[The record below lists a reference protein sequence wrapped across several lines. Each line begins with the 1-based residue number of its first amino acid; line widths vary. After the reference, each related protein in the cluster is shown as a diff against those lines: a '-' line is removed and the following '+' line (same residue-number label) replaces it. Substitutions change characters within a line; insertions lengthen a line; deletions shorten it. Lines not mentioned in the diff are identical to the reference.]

1 MSAFA
6 IGKALQHTS
15 SMSAALAVSAPKPAQ
30 RWSVATAWLMG
41 LIVYCVAVFLSNDA
55 VTLWVDDAAWTLSSG
70 AAAAVCLRSANR
82 LEGHLRSAWRL
93 FGIGCLCWFIGQ
105 LHWDYVRLVEGMAQP
120 FPSIHQIFY
129 SSFSVF
135 LIAGMVRLRTHG
147 SEPFTFQHLGNIGLV
162 SCCLLTIVVLGLLG
176 PAMRVH
182 FPIQHLLIGLVHT
195 TFVSLA
201 FLVALYSLWS
211 FRWETGWITMI
222 LLVMATGVYF
232 IANFVYSRGVV
243 SGTYRA
249 DDLVNLSWLILFG
262 LIAVAAH
269 EQVCEG
275 HAPSSELPA
284 RLQARER
291 WLEAIL
297 PALLM
302 TIMVLVAVASIE
314 TWNRTLT
321 IWATSMF
328 VLFALFLGAREAWLQ
343 KQAQHLTEMLLKANE
358 QMRSTNTELRMSEAR
373 YRELNSVLEQRVA
386 ERTAQLKSAF
396 EELEGFSYAVAHDLK
411 TPLRAINGFTHLLEA
426 EADPVLT
433 PVARDHLMRIRRG
446 SLKMATLIEDLLAYA
461 QVDRRAPRATLV
473 NLPALLEQLV
483 GEAGDEIA
491 RRGVQVVYDVEPIS
505 LRVDIDGLSLAVR
518 NLLQNALKYTRDIR
532 VPRVEISAHVRENA
546 AVIRVA
552 DNGIGF
558 DMQYHDHIFRVFQRL
573 HREDQYP
580 GTGIGL
586 ALVRKAVERLGGRV
600 WAESKLGE
608 GAAFIIELP
617 LSAVMK

>member
-1 MSAFA
+1 
-6 IGKALQHTS
+6 
-15 SMSAALAVSAPKPAQ
+15 
-30 RWSVATAWLMG
+30 
-41 LIVYCVAVFLSNDA
+41 
-55 VTLWVDDAAWTLSSG
+55 
-70 AAAAVCLRSANR
+70 
-82 LEGHLRSAWRL
+82 
-93 FGIGCLCWFIGQ
+93 
-105 LHWDYVRLVEGMAQP
+105 
-120 FPSIHQIFY
+120 
-129 SSFSVF
+129 
-135 LIAGMVRLRTHG
+135 
-147 SEPFTFQHLGNIGLV
+147 
-162 SCCLLTIVVLGLLG
+162 
-176 PAMRVH
+176 
-182 FPIQHLLIGLVHT
+182 
-195 TFVSLA
+195 
-201 FLVALYSLWS
+201 
-211 FRWETGWITMI
+211 
-222 LLVMATGVYF
+222 
-232 IANFVYSRGVV
+232 
-243 SGTYRA
+243 
-249 DDLVNLSWLILFG
+249 
-262 LIAVAAH
+262 
-269 EQVCEG
+269 
-275 HAPSSELPA
+275 
-284 RLQARER
+284 
-291 WLEAIL
+291 
-297 PALLM
+297 M

-321 IWATSMF
+321 IWATSLF
-328 VLFALFLGAREAWLQ
+328 VVFALFLGAREAWLQ
-343 KQAQHLTEMLLKANE
+343 KQAQHLTEMLLQANE

-461 QVDRRAPRATLV
+461 QVDRRAARATLV

-483 GEAGDEIA
+483 GESGDEIA
-491 RRGVQVVYDVEPIS
+491 RRGAQVVYEVEPIS
-505 LRVDIDGLSLAVR
+505 LRVDIDGLSLALR

-532 VPRVEISAHVRENA
+532 VPRIEISAHVRESA
-546 AVIRVA
+546 VVIRVA

-586 ALVRKAVERLGGRV
+586 ALVRKAVERIGGRV

-608 GAAFIIELP
+608 GAAFVIELP